1 MNPHVLILEDEE
13 DLSDLVSLHLQRE
26 GLRVSCFADGA
37 QGMGAIERELPD
49 LLVLDLMLPG
59 MNGLE
64 ICRRMR
70 ASDEMAEIPILILSA
85 RGEQTDIITGL
96 ELGAD
101 DYVVKPF
108 SPREL
113 VARVRAL
120 LRRTDLTQAETEVI
134 ELGAIRLNAERHEVS
149 VEGRQ
154 LTLTYTEFLILR
166 YLLGKPGRVRSRGEI
181 LEAIGEKHVLERT
194 IDVHVATLR
203 RKLGSSGT
211 RIETVRGLGYRARD

>member
-13 DLSDLVSLHLQRE
+13 DLSDLVSMHLRRE
-26 GLRVSCFADGA
+26 GLRISCFADGA
-37 QGMGAIERELPD
+37 QGMSAIERELPD

-59 MNGLE
+59 MDGLE

-85 RGEQTDIITGL
+85 RGEQTDIVTGL

-120 LRRTDLTQAETEVI
+120 LRRTDLTKAETEMI
-134 ELGAIRLNAERHEVS
+134 ELGAIRINAERHEVF
-149 VEGRQ
+149 VEERPIA
-154 LTLTYTEFLILR
+154 LTYTEFLILC
-166 YLLGKPGRVRSRGEI
+166 YLIKKPGRVRSRNDI

-194 IDVHVATLR
+194 VDVHVASLR
-203 RKLGSSGT
+203 RKLDSSGPL
-211 RIETVRGLGYRARD
+211 IETVRGLGYRAKD